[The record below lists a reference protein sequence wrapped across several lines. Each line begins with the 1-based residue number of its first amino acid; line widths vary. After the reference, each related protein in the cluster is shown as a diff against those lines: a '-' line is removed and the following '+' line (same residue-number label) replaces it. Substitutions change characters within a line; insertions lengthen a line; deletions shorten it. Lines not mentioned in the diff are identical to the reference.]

1 MFKTTYDVS
10 QASQSWMEHEALEH
24 VKRALRVTIGW
35 QSPAISYQR
44 KRQSVEFA
52 LESFARHLERLMD
65 IEEQDGYLRMVVESK
80 PSKAKQIAKLRADHT
95 AFRERTGELLDEIDA
110 LGEWEANDFER
121 ICAGV
126 GQLLDEIDQHD
137 RAEIGLLQ
145 DAMLLDE
152 GVGD

>member
-1 MFKTTYDVS
+1 MFKATYDVS
-10 QASQSWMEHEALEH
+10 HASQSWMEHEALEH
-24 VKRALRVTIGW
+24 VKRALRVTTSW

-52 LESFARHLERLMD
+52 LESFTRHLERLMD

-80 PSKAKQIAKLRADHT
+80 PSKAKQIAKLRDEHQM
-95 AFRERTGELLDEIDA
+95 FRDRTGELLDAISD
-110 LGEWEANDFER
+110 LGEWEAIEFER
-121 ICAGV
+121 ICAEI
-126 GQLLDEIDQHD
+126 GQLLDDIDRHD
-137 RAEIGLLQ
+137 RAEINLLQ

>member
-24 VKRALRVTIGW
+24 IKRALRVTINW

-44 KRQSVEFA
+44 KRQSVQFA

-65 IEEQDGYLRMVVESK
+65 IEEEDGYLRMVVESK
-80 PSKAKQIAKLRADHT
+80 PSKAKQIAKLRAEHNL
-95 AFRERTGELLDEIDA
+95 FRDRTGEMLDEIDS
-110 LGEWEANDFER
+110 LGDWEAAEFER
-121 ICAGV
+121 ICTDI
-126 GQLLDEIDQHD
+126 GQLLDDIDCHD
-137 RAEIGLLQ
+137 RAEINLLQ